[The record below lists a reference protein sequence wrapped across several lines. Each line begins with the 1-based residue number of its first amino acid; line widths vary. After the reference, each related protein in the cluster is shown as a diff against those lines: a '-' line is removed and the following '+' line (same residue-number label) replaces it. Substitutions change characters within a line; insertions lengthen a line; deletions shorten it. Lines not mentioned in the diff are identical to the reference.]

1 MNTAAVPRPTECQPV
16 LKYVGGCPAVDFVNT
31 ADWAADRLIVE
42 RLGEYAR
49 LVDWAE
55 AAGII
60 QDAVG
65 DQFRRG
71 AKSHPRRAVAA
82 LQRAVETR
90 AILQRVYA
98 GLARDGVADA
108 EALDGFNAALT
119 SALAHLAIVTVPGGA
134 LEFHWR
140 GLGEDLSSILWPV
153 LWSAA
158 GLLTS
163 DEAARIRQCG
173 GVDCGWFYV
182 DRSRNGLRR
191 WCEMSVCGTRE
202 KNRRRARRASNDGT
216 RASKASSAD

>member
-1 MNTAAVPRPTECQPV
+1 
-16 LKYVGGCPAVDFVNT
+16 
-31 ADWAADRLIVE
+31 
-42 RLGEYAR
+42 
-49 LVDWAE
+49 
-55 AAGII
+55 
-60 QDAVG
+60 
-65 DQFRRG
+65 
-71 AKSHPRRAVAA
+71 
-82 LQRAVETR
+82 VETR

-108 EALDGFNAALT
+108 EALDAFNAALT
-119 SALAHLAIVTVPGGA
+119 SALAHLAIVTVPGGG

-202 KNRRRARRASNDGT
+202 KNRRRARRASNDGP